1 MVPSFTFI
9 FPLYRGG
16 QVLLIEETG
25 KSGKNHRPAAIQNN
39 RLRFCHKIKRK
50 EVKLY

>member
-16 QVLLIEETG
+16 QVLLIEESG
-25 KSGKNHRPAAIQNN
+25 KSGKNHDLPQYKIIDYVFVIK
-39 RLRFCHKIKRK
+39 LRENK
-50 EVKLY
+50 